1 MRTWCLT
8 FDNENDCNNTFAQFA
23 EKFKDCA
30 DVKTKKVLVY
40 KTKIDDENNTCKIFI
55 SIEDTVNGTYNFTF
69 MNAFD
74 KPLKIAFTSIK
85 SDCKDNNV
93 DIPVNCKIMTW
104 YEPDPDHNVKKEDK

>member
-1 MRTWCLT
+1 
-8 FDNENDCNNTFAQFA
+8 
-23 EKFKDCA
+23 
-30 DVKTKKVLVY
+30 
-40 KTKIDDENNTCKIFI
+40 
-55 SIEDTVNGTYNFTF
+55 

-85 SDCKDNNV
+85 ADCKDNNV